1 MDLNLAGKS
10 NNSRQNW
17 SETVSTFK
25 VMLEMQEEFQGNANK
40 RLKKK
45 KFTRDGKVR
54 AKLVTFKFLPVVGS
68 VTWEYQKLKC

>member
-10 NNSRQNW
+10 NNSHQNW
-17 SETVSTFK
+17 SKTVSTFK
-25 VMLEMQEEFQGNANK
+25 VMLEMQEEFQGNAKK

-54 AKLVTFKFLPVVGS
+54 AK
-68 VTWEYQKLKC
+68 